1 MARPAIA
8 RCPRCVRGRGVR
20 RAHSTAVDANY
31 SRNLYCTVSLVL
43 APGQTAVLIA
53 TVQADSGADAS
64 VRWSSQTPSI
74 VSVDQNGLVTGIATG
89 LGEIIVAA
97 RGDTTKRA
105 GASVRVTYSEVAS
118 AEIGSAGGVIAASS
132 GFATLTIP
140 PGVLQS
146 STNIRLSIDDTSSL
160 AQRSPRIT
168 IEPDGMQ
175 FERPVR
181 LEIHH
186 SPAPGTLT
194 APRLYYHD
202 PESRLLLQQFSY
214 YDSSDNVVVSNL
226 SHFSEY
232 EVIDALL
239 QTGREWTVKL
249 LNLPSHRAAG
259 TTDAEID
266 DAVWRAFQQW
276 SFFTHDAPI
285 GVTFR
290 WIPRDSNRVR

>member
-1 MARPAIA
+1 MRDTDFSRYPRVSASDDGGSELSLPSLEGSARPSSRGRRWHAPIA

-31 SRNLYCTVSLVL
+31 SRNLYCTVDLVL

-64 VRWSSQTPSI
+64 VRWSSQTPSS
-74 VSVDQNGLVTGIATG
+74 SVDQNGLVTGIATG

-97 RGDTTKRA
+97 RGDTTKPA

-146 STNIRLSIDDTSSL
+146 STNIRLSIDDASSL

-202 PESRLLLQQFSY
+202 PESGLLLQRFLLRLLGQRRG
-214 YDSSDNVVVSNL
+214 L
-226 SHFSEY
+226 QPL
-232 EVIDALL
+232 AL
-239 QTGREWTVKL
+239 
-249 LNLPSHRAAG
+249 
-259 TTDAEID
+259 
-266 DAVWRAFQQW
+266 F
-276 SFFTHDAPI
+276 
-285 GVTFR
+285 
-290 WIPRDSNRVR
+290 RVRGDRRVASDWA